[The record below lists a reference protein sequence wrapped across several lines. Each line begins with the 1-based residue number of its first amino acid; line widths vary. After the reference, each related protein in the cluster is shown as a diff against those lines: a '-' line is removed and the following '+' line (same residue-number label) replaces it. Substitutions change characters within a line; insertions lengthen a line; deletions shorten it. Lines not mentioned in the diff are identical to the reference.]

1 MEDATAPWKF
11 CKASQCVALGVQVQ
25 VQDLQVTVGEWP
37 CGSWDITVASR
48 ALLITDTRMLDD
60 APFLYIVQI
69 GEVEGMLTSTA
80 PKLISRV
87 TSSSRTAS
95 SILGETA
102 STGLSGTASR
112 WTAVSPGHPVCKH
125 CPVLPSS
132 RICCPSACE
141 RQNVAP

>member
-1 MEDATAPWKF
+1 M
-11 CKASQCVALGVQVQ
+11 
-25 VQDLQVTVGEWP
+25 QDLQVTVGEWP

-80 PKLISRV
+80 PRLISKV
-87 TSSSRTAS
+87 ASGSRTASS

-112 WTAVSPGHPVCKH
+112 WTAVSPGLPACKPF
-125 CPVLPSS
+125 PVLSS
-132 RICCPSACE
+132 SQICCSSACE
-141 RQNVAP
+141 CQNVAP